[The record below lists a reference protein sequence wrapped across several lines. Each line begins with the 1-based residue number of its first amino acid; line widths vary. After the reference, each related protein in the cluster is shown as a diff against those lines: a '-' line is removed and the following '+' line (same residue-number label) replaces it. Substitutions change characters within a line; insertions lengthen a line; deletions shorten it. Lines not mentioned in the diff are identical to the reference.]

1 MRSRL
6 YHPVILIVF
15 CLSFAFM
22 GCGGGGG
29 SEGDAGPGPEGPT
42 YTGKTTPAEID
53 ENNAIDIA
61 AGALAAGLTGTV
73 MTTSEASAD
82 DQGAADLQIDNFRT
96 LNVPRILGD
105 AARAMDLSAPL
116 HQWPSDVEA
125 DRTETGSEPGPC
137 GGSVSYTVEIND
149 NNGEFEGTFVF
160 SDYCD
165 HGVII
170 NGEADVE
177 GTADPGSGDIITI
190 TFWFDSLSDGTL
202 TMDGKISMD
211 FSASPITCT
220 LEALLKDETTKKVYW
235 AKDYSLNIYE
245 YPGYIEVEIFG
256 TYYDPDYGYVDVT
269 TEEAFV
275 IHDGDDWPSS
285 GILLLSGAD
294 NTKAKLIAIDN
305 LSFRVIADTDDDG
318 VYEWD
323 SGPLLWSNY

>member
-1 MRSRL
+1 
-6 YHPVILIVF
+6 
-15 CLSFAFM
+15 M

-29 SEGDAGPGPEGPT
+29 SGGDGGDGGGGGGGIA
-42 YTGKTTPAEID
+42 YTGESAPAEID
-53 ENNAIDIA
+53 ENNAINIA

-82 DQGAADLQIDNFRT
+82 DQGVTDLQIDNFRT
-96 LNVPRILGD
+96 LKVPRILGD

-116 HQWPSDVEA
+116 HQWSSNVEA

-149 NNGEFEGTFVF
+149 NSGEFEGTFTF
-160 SDYCD
+160 LDYCD
-165 HGVII
+165 HGVTI

-190 TFWFDSLSDGTL
+190 TFWFYSLSDGTL
-202 TMDGKISMD
+202 TMDGEISMD
-211 FSASPITCT
+211 FSASPIICT

-256 TYYDPDYGYVDVT
+256 RYYDPSHGYVDVS
-269 TEEAFV
+269 TEEVFV